1 MIKITKENFKE
12 EVVDCKEPVLID
24 FWASWCGPCNMLSP
38 IIGEIDSEVSGVKVG
53 KVNVDEEQALARQF
67 GIMSIP
73 TLVVVKDGTVVDTS
87 VGVVSK
93 EKILSMLG
101 K

>member
-38 IIGEIDSEVSGVKVG
+38 IIGEIDSEVSGVKGNHNAIRWHV
-53 KVNVDEEQALARQF
+53 
-67 GIMSIP
+67 
-73 TLVVVKDGTVVDTS
+73 
-87 VGVVSK
+87 
-93 EKILSMLG
+93 
-101 K
+101 

>member
-12 EVVDCKEPVLID
+12 EVVDCKEPILID

-53 KVNVDEEQALARQF
+53 KVNVDEEQELARQF

>member
-53 KVNVDEEQALARQF
+53 KVNVDEEQELARQF

-93 EKILSMLG
+93 EKILAMLG

>member
-53 KVNVDEEQALARQF
+53 KVNGAEAQELARQF

>member
-53 KVNVDEEQALARQF
+53 KVNVDEEQEIARQF

>member
-53 KVNVDEEQALARQF
+53 KVNVDEEQELARQF

-93 EKILSMLG
+93 EKILSMIG

>member
-53 KVNVDEEQALARQF
+53 KVNVDEEQELARQF

-73 TLVVVKDGTVVDTS
+73 TLVVVKNGTVVDTS
-87 VGVVSK
+87 VRIVSK

>member
-1 MIKITKENFKE
+1 
-12 EVVDCKEPVLID
+12 
-24 FWASWCGPCNMLSP
+24 MLSP

-53 KVNVDEEQALARQF
+53 KVNVDEEQELARQF

>member
-53 KVNVDEEQALARQF
+53 KVNVDEEQELARQF

-87 VGVVSK
+87 VGVVSNSLDRK
-93 EKILSMLG
+93 SVV
-101 K
+101 

>member
-53 KVNVDEEQALARQF
+53 KVNVDEEQELARQF

-93 EKILSMLG
+93 EKILSMLE

>member
-53 KVNVDEEQALARQF
+53 KVNVDEEQDLARQF